1 MPLSDHEQRI
11 LEEIERK
18 LREDDPRLAATVSKA
33 SVYSHAVRRIRWGI
47 VGFVAGFVMLM
58 LFMVSLWV
66 AIAGFGV
73 MLVSALFVYH
83 ALRRMGQ
90 DHIRQAGAGGRLSL
104 TAALARLV
112 DRFRNRPA
120 GGDGVGEE

>member
-18 LREDDPRLAATVSKA
+18 LREDDPRLAATVSRA

-47 VGFVAGFVMLM
+47 LGFFAGFVMLM
-58 LFMVSLWV
+58 LFMLSLWV

-83 ALRRMGQ
+83 SLRRMGSEQ
-90 DHIRQAGAGGRLSL
+90 IREAGNGGRLSV
-104 TAALARLV
+104 TAALARMV
-112 DRFRNRPA
+112 ERFRNRPT
-120 GGDGVGEE
+120 GLSE